1 MPEPS
6 LGKRWGPLSPRTG
19 QDKRLESGDIPMKE
33 TIIADAKAKMAK
45 SVTAIAREL
54 TSIRTGT
61 ASPAFLDTVKVQ
73 AYGASMPLNQVATV
87 TAPENRLIVVQAFDK
102 STVGDIV
109 KAIQVA
115 DLGLNPAVDG
125 QIIRLPIPPLNED
138 RRRDLVKRCKTIAEE
153 GRVAV
158 RNVRRDANDHV
169 KKAEKDKE
177 LSEDNAKDAH
187 DDIQKLTDEHCKE
200 IDKLLEIKEK
210 DVMEV

>member
-1 MPEPS
+1 
-6 LGKRWGPLSPRTG
+6 
-19 QDKRLESGDIPMKE
+19 MKE
-33 TIIADAKAKMAK
+33 TIIADAKVKMAK
-45 SVTAIAREL
+45 SVAAITREL
-54 TSIRTGT
+54 SGIRTGK
-61 ASPAFLDTVKVQ
+61 ASPAILDSVKVE
-73 AYGASMPLNQVATV
+73 AYGATVPLNQVATV

-102 STVGDIV
+102 TTVGGIV

-115 DLGLNPAVDG
+115 DLGLNPTVDG
-125 QIIRLPIPPLNED
+125 QIIRLPVPPLNEE
-138 RRRDLVKRCKTIAEE
+138 RRKDLVKRCKSIAEE

-187 DDIQKLTDEHCKE
+187 DDIQKLTDEHCKK
-200 IDKLLEIKEK
+200 IDQLLDAKEK